1 MNSKSIGADIVY
13 AWKNASIGMM
23 EAVPAVKIMYAEE
36 ISGSDNAA
44 ALISEKAAQTVRD
57 LAVRAFH
64 AMDLKGVVRIDFILD
79 KDENVFINEANTIPG
94 SLAFYLWEPKGI
106 PFVALV
112 DGMAAYEAGAM
123 AQAEPDAPG
132 ARASA
137 PRRGFD
143 WMGIAI
149 LILVVLVVISA
160 VSVPRVRRRGYR
172 RRGPVVI
179 VPPPRPRWHIFGGP
193 RPGPGPHPGSAPRPP
208 RSPRMGGFGGRVG
221 GSRPGGFGGRS
232 GGGRSGGFGG
242 RVGGG
247 RSGGG
252 GSRGGGVGR
261 GR

>member
-1 MNSKSIGADIVY
+1 MIAANKKTWFDYLNICVMILLAAMVIVPMWYIFVISTSTYAGYISDPYHLIPYTFTPVSYTHLVADIYGAD
-13 AWKNASIGMM
+13 
-23 EAVPAVKIMYAEE
+23 
-36 ISGSDNAA
+36 
-44 ALISEKAAQTVRD
+44 L
-57 LAVRAFH
+57 
-64 AMDLKGVVRIDFILD
+64 
-79 KDENVFINEANTIPG
+79 
-94 SLAFYLWEPKGI
+94 
-106 PFVALV
+106 ALV
-112 DGMAAYEAGAM
+112 DGMAAHEAGAM